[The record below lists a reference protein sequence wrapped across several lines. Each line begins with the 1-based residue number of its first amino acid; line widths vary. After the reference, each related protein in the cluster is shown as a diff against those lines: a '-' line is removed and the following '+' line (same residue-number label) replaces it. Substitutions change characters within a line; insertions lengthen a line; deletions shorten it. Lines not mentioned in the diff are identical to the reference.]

1 MPYAFKLTARHN
13 MGRIPKGWV
22 LQVASTRIP
31 PHENDI
37 KQALMGAG
45 FFDDAKTGTAVSP
58 ANWKVEKL
66 G

>member
-1 MPYAFKLTARHN
+1 MAYAFKLTARHN
-13 MGRIPKGWV
+13 MGKIPKGWV

-45 FFDDAKTGTAVSP
+45 FFDDAKTATAVSP
-58 ANWKVEKL
+58 ANWNVEKL